1 MHKVQKDR
9 LGPFL
14 TDYTRERLEAIAAE
28 ILGPD
33 RIRDHC
39 SAAAEKGLT
48 RCMFAPDVP
57 INLKGTKIAAEVMR
71 WLAREGLQGAW
82 EVRRDMA
89 EGVDYPCLV
98 VEWGIFS

>member
-1 MHKVQKDR
+1 MHKVEKDR
-9 LGPFL
+9 LGPYL
-14 TDYTRERLEAIAAE
+14 ADYTRERLEAIAAE

-48 RCMFAPDVP
+48 RCVFAPDVP
-57 INLKGTKIAAEVMR
+57 INLKGTKVAAEVAR
-71 WLAREGLQGAW
+71 WLTREGLQGTW
-82 EVRRDMA
+82 EMRRDLA

-98 VEWGIFS
+98 VGW